1 MDGSQKLGCVLG
13 VPSGDTTPALEVQKS
28 VYSVLKIKNTA
39 MINKRLSRALP
50 LHAPSRPGK

>member
-1 MDGSQKLGCVLG
+1 LRC
-13 VPSGDTTPALEVQKS
+13 KS
-28 VYSVLKIKNTA
+28 VYPVRKIKNTA